1 MKMRYLFF
9 FSLALALSAPLAA
22 QDLMDKL
29 ADATCTCIT
38 QKDVDNMDAE
48 MLQMQLGFCIMEAVS
63 KYNDEFQKAYGQMD
77 PTDAAAMSSL
87 GEQIGMKMAFKCP
100 AVLMKVAAVETQV
113 EVRSAAPAATE
124 TLSGTVK
131 AIEDEGGFAQIT
143 VLDEAGRTHKLL
155 WLRYFKGDTRFI
167 NEPGKVVNA
176 KVRVKYENVEVYSP
190 KAKEYFNRKE
200 IRELEFLR

>member
-1 MKMRYLFF
+1 MRYLFLF
-9 FSLALALSAPLAA
+9 FLALALSAPLAA

-29 ADATCTCIT
+29 ADATCACINK
-38 QKDVDNMDAE
+38 KDVDNMDSE

-63 KYNDEFQKAYGQMD
+63 KHNDEFQKAYGQMD

-100 AVLMKVAAVETQV
+100 AVLMKVAAIETQV
-113 EVRSAAPAATE
+113 EVRPAAPAATE
-124 TLSGTVK
+124 ALSGTVK
-131 AIEDEGGFAQIT
+131 AIEDEGGFGQIT
-143 VLDEAGRTHKLL
+143 VLDESGRTHKLL

-200 IRELEFLR
+200 IREVEFLR